1 MFKNYV
7 STTVYLGVVPKR
19 IDHRAREREV
29 AEAAWKVVARDGV
42 GKLSVRNVAE
52 EAGLAT
58 ASLRRAFP
66 TQDALRAYCLELVRE
81 RTQARIDAV
90 DQSLPAAEFVEAC
103 LLQLLPLDDDRRL
116 EMEVFIAIGV
126 LALTDDVLRGPYDTV
141 HDELALG
148 CRSLLELIAQG
159 AVAPDEID
167 IESKRVHALVDG
179 LALHLVQQ
187 RRAEPTDW
195 AIEVVSTHVQQ
206 LRDQWHG
213 SSASS

>member
-1 MFKNYV
+1 MYI
-7 STTVYLGVVPKR
+7 GVVPKR

-90 DQSLPAAEFVEAC
+90 DQNLPTVDFVEAC
-103 LLQLLPLDDDRRL
+103 LLQLLPLDEDRRL

-126 LALTDDVLRGPYDTV
+126 LALTDDALRGPYDTV

-148 CRSLLELIAQG
+148 CRSLLELIAQENPRS
-159 AVAPDEID
+159 AVAADEID

-206 LRDQWHG
+206 LRARWQR
-213 SSASS
+213 SSAQS